1 MSVFISDTAVVD
13 PSAKIGEDTKIW
25 HFSQIR
31 DNVVIGNGCNI
42 ANGVY
47 IDSGVEIGNNV
58 SIQNK
63 SSIYRPVVI
72 EDDVFIGPNVC
83 LANDKNPRSGVIR
96 DLEGISWTVHKG
108 ASIGANTVIMPDVI
122 IGKYALVGAGSVVT
136 KDVPEHALMV
146 GNPAKVIGY
155 VCECG
160 QRLDDSN
167 TCLKCKKK
175 IDLVRSNGK

>member
-1 MSVFISDTAVVD
+1 M
-13 PSAKIGEDTKIW
+13 
-25 HFSQIR
+25 
-31 DNVVIGNGCNI
+31 
-42 ANGVY
+42 
-47 IDSGVEIGNNV
+47 
-58 SIQNK
+58 
-63 SSIYRPVVI
+63 
-72 EDDVFIGPNVC
+72 
-83 LANDKNPRSGVIR
+83 
-96 DLEGISWTVHKG
+96 
-108 ASIGANTVIMPDVI
+108 IMPDVI